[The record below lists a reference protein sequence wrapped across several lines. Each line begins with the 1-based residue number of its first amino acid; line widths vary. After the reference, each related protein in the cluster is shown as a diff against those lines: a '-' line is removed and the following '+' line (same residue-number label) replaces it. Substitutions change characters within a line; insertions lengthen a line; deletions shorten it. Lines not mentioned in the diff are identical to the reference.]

1 MGADYRVR
9 YAKSVLEFMCNG
21 IQARKAYDRVDSYR
35 MILALF
41 PEARAVLTDQ
51 CNSRLHRLACA
62 GKVVTHLAQ
71 AYIAAY
77 ESASS
82 IRVPLESSWRGMS
95 AYIACHLAGI
105 LKGTANIAGDS

>member
-1 MGADYRVR
+1 M
-9 YAKSVLEFMCNG
+9 
-21 IQARKAYDRVDSYR
+21 
-35 MILALF
+35 LAVF
-41 PEARAVLTDQ
+41 IDQ

-82 IRVPLESSWRGMS
+82 IRVPLESSWRGVS

>member
-41 PEARAVLTDQ
+41 PEARAVYDP
-51 CNSRLHRLACA
+51 
-62 GKVVTHLAQ
+62 
-71 AYIAAY
+71 YY
-77 ESASS
+77 EAVRPS
-82 IRVPLESSWRGMS
+82 M
-95 AYIACHLAGI
+95 
-105 LKGTANIAGDS
+105 KGA